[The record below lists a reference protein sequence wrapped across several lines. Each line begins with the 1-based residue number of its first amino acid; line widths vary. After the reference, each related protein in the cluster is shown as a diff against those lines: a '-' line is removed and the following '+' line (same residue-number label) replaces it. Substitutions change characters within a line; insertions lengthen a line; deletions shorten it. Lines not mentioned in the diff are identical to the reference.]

1 MYLLASL
8 LSGLIFGVGLIISGM
23 TQPAKV
29 IGFLDIT
36 GHWQIDLMG
45 VMGGALIVHAILRV
59 LILKRD
65 TPIFANSFPSF
76 KSELDSK
83 LIIGSALFG
92 LGWGMGGFC
101 PGPAITSVG
110 AVLTGF
116 IQGHVSAES
125 QATFMTVIYFVLAM
139 SVGATMSKWLQKK
152 NMI

>member
-8 LSGLIFGVGLIISGM
+8 LSGLIFGVGLIVSGM

-45 VMGGALIVHAILRV
+45 VMGGALLTHALLRA
-59 LILKRD
+59 LILKRS
-65 TPIFANSFPSF
+65 TPIFASSFPSF

-83 LIIGSALFG
+83 LIIGAALFG

-110 AVLTGF
+110 SVFTGL
-116 IQGHVSAES
+116 IQGNVSAES

-139 SVGATMSKWLQKK
+139 SIGATIAKLLQKK